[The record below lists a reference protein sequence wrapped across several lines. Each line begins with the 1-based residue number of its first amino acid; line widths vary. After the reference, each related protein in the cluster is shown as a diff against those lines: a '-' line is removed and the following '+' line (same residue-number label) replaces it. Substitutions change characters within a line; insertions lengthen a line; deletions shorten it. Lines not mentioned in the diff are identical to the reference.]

1 MCRDYGILFITDK
14 VDPGEWGITTAESG
28 NPNGDRPIQLPA
40 VLVRG
45 SSPLPQECVWLSSSL
60 ESLALGGAC
69 SRLRGLGWA
78 VFSSSP
84 MR

>member
-45 SSPLPQECVWLSSSL
+45 SSPPPPGVCVAELIPGKLSTGRSL
-60 ESLALGGAC
+60 L
-69 SRLRGLGWA
+69 
-78 VFSSSP
+78 
-84 MR
+84 